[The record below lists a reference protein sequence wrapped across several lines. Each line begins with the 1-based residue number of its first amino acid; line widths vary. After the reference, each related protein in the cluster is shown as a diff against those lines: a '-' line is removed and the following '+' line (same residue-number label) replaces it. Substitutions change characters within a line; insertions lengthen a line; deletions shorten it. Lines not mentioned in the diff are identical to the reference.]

1 MAVAALRLLILT
13 GARRNEVLRLRWEHL
28 DREHG
33 IARLED
39 TKTGQRA
46 LRLSAPAWEV
56 LDDLRGDV
64 HPIKGWCFP
73 SYRTAGAPVT
83 DVRGTFRAVC
93 SIAGLDKLRLHDLR
107 HSHASVAAG
116 QGLSLPLIGKLLGH
130 KRATTTERY
139 AHFADDPVRDA
150 ADRVQGRLAD
160 RLAKPPAK
168 VEPLRQ
174 GSRRHRGGSHS

>member
-1 MAVAALRLLILT
+1 M
-13 GARRNEVLRLRWEHL
+13 GH
-28 DREHG
+28 RESSQ
-33 IARLED
+33 AQ
-39 TKTGQRA
+39 QRA
-46 LRLSAPAWEV
+46 FKL
-56 LDDLRGDV
+56 
-64 HPIKGWCFP
+64 PI
-73 SYRTAGAPVT
+73 R
-83 DVRGTFRAVC
+83 
-93 SIAGLDKLRLHDLR
+93 
-107 HSHASVAAG
+107 
-116 QGLSLPLIGKLLGH
+116 LPLIGKLLGH